1 MGKVC
6 EFCGKG
12 PMTGNNVSHSNQKT
26 KRRWLPNIQHMKL
39 TIKGTTAYRNIC
51 TSCLRTQKAAV

>member
-1 MGKVC
+1 MANTC

-12 PMTGNNVSHSNQKT
+12 PMTGNNVSHSNRKT

-39 TIKGTTAYRNIC
+39 TINGTTKYKDIC
-51 TSCLRTQKAAV
+51 TSCLRTRRSAS

>member
-26 KRRWLPNIQHMKL
+26 KRRWLPNIQNIKL
-39 TIKGTTAYRNIC
+39 TIKGTTEYRKIC
-51 TSCLRTQKAAV
+51 TSCLRTQKTKV